1 MNDPIDHYSE
11 DRRQFFRKAF
21 LALGFNGIPG
31 DYAEFGC
38 FSGTTF
44 GLAFQEYRRARCRL
58 EYLPY
63 SAEIHRRFWA
73 FDSFAG
79 LPSPDSPYDHHPAWL
94 PGSLAIDRGAF
105 EAICEANGIPSTDL
119 EIVPGFY
126 EQTLHEGTPGA
137 RLPADIALAYVDCDL
152 YSSIRTVLRFL
163 LPRLKHGMI
172 LALDDYFVLSATHAS
187 GARRAFVEILEQHP
201 AWRLLPYVQFAWG
214 GLSFIVESRTVL
226 PEPGPL
232 PAERSA

>member
-1 MNDPIDHYSE
+1 MSEPIDHYSE
-11 DRRQFFRKAF
+11 DRREFFRKAF
-21 LALGFNGIPG
+21 LALGFNGISG

-44 GLAFQEYRRARCRL
+44 GLAYQEYHRARSRL

-63 SAEIHRRFWA
+63 SAAIHRRFWA

-79 LPSPDSPYDHHPAWL
+79 LPGPDGPYDHHPAWT

-105 EAICEANGIPSTDL
+105 EAICEKNGIPRADF

-126 EQTLHEGTPGA
+126 EETLREGTA
-137 RLPADIALAYVDCDL
+137 ESRHLSDIALAYVDCDL
-152 YSSIRTVLRFL
+152 YSSICTVLCFL

-172 LALDDYFVLSATHAS
+172 LALDDYFVFSATQAS
-187 GARRAFVEILEQHP
+187 GARRAFVEILERHP

-214 GLSFIVESRTVL
+214 GLSFVVESRTVL
-226 PEPGPL
+226 PDPVTLPG
-232 PAERSA
+232 ETSA